1 VLELAIKRIL
11 VMPLLLILASFVIF
25 SMVYLAPGSPEA
37 TLLGGRQASE
47 RAYDQVR
54 EQYNLDD
61 PFLVQYTSWL
71 GRFVSGDLGDSITL
85 QDTAA
90 NAIKPRILP
99 TLELTL
105 LASMFIVVTGI
116 ALGIIAALRAGKAT
130 DFGVSLGVL
139 VAAAVSPAIMGL
151 ILISVFAVDLG
162 WFPALGL
169 GDGGAFDRLQ
179 HLILPAVALAA
190 SAVALVAR
198 TTRVSMIRTLGQEFI
213 ETARSRGLSSRTV
226 IVKHAFR
233 HALIPVVTIS
243 GLIAG
248 YLLSGA
254 VIVEYA
260 FGLNGLGSLLVDSVQ
275 GKDFA
280 VVQAIA
286 LILVFAFLVINLIVD
301 LLYALIDP
309 RVRLNTGRT
318 G

>member
-1 VLELAIKRIL
+1 MVELAIKRIL
-11 VMPLLLILASFVIF
+11 LMPVLLVLASFVIF

-37 TLLGGRQASE
+37 VLLGGKQASPQ
-47 RAYDQVR
+47 AYEQVR
-54 EQYNLDD
+54 EQYHLDD
-61 PFLVQYTSWL
+61 PFFEQYASWL
-71 GRFVSGDLGDSITL
+71 GRFVSGDLGDSITN

-90 NAIKPRILP
+90 NVIKPRIVP

-105 LASMFIVVTGI
+105 LASVLIILTGVG
-116 ALGIIAALRAGKAT
+116 LGVIGALRAGGPF
-130 DFGVSLGVL
+130 DLGISFGVL

-151 ILISVFAVDLG
+151 LLISVFAVDLG

-169 GDGGAFDRLQ
+169 GEGGLDRVH
-179 HLILPAVALAA
+179 HLILPAIALAA

-198 TTRVSMIRTLGQEFI
+198 TTRISMIRTLGQEFI
-213 ETARSRGLSSRTV
+213 ETARSRGLTNRTV
-226 IVKHAFR
+226 VVKHAFR

-260 FGLNGLGSLLVDSVQ
+260 FGLNGLGGLLVDSVQ
-275 GKDFA
+275 SKDFA

-309 RVRLNTGRT
+309 RVRLQSEREA
-318 G
+318 

>member
-1 VLELAIKRIL
+1 VLELAVKRIL
-11 VMPLLLILASFVIF
+11 LMPVLLLVASFVIF

-37 TLLGGRQASE
+37 TLLGGRQASDQ
-47 RAYDQVR
+47 AYEEVR
-54 EQYNLDD
+54 EEYNLDES
-61 PFLVQYTSWL
+61 FFVQYTSWL
-71 GRFVSGDLGDSITL
+71 GRFVSGDFGDSIAL
-85 QDTAA
+85 QDTAS
-90 NAIKPRILP
+90 NAIKPRIVP

-105 LASMFIVVTGI
+105 LASVFIVLVGI
-116 ALGIIAALRAGKAT
+116 ALGVLAALRAGKPS
-130 DFGVSLGVL
+130 DMGISLGVL
-139 VAAAVSPAIMGL
+139 ILAAVSPAIMGL

-169 GDGGAFDRLQ
+169 GEGGLDRLH
-179 HLILPAVALAA
+179 HLILPAIALAA

-198 TTRVSMIRTLGQEFI
+198 TTRVSMIRTLGQEFV

-226 IVKHAFR
+226 VVKHAFR

-309 RVRLNTGRT
+309 RVRLSQERT
-318 G
+318 T

>member
-1 VLELAIKRIL
+1 
-11 VMPLLLILASFVIF
+11 M
-25 SMVYLAPGSPEA
+25 
-37 TLLGGRQASE
+37 
-47 RAYDQVR
+47 
-54 EQYNLDD
+54 
-61 PFLVQYTSWL
+61 
-71 GRFVSGDLGDSITL
+71 
-85 QDTAA
+85 
-90 NAIKPRILP
+90 
-99 TLELTL
+99 
-105 LASMFIVVTGI
+105 
-116 ALGIIAALRAGKAT
+116 IAALRAGKAT
-130 DFGVSLGVL
+130 DLGVSLGVL
-139 VAAAVSPAIMGL
+139 VLAAVSPAIMGL

-169 GDGGAFDRLQ
+169 GDGGFDRLQ

-190 SAVALVAR
+190 AAVALVAR
-198 TTRVSMIRTLGQEFI
+198 TTRVSMIRTLWPGVHRDRPQP
-213 ETARSRGLSSRTV
+213 RPLGPTV
-226 IVKHAFR
+226 VVKHAFR

-301 LLYALIDP
+301 LLYALHRPAGPSEHGAARVEHLGRRQPPGPHPAVPLARRPARAIAAAVVLGAVRAGRDP
-309 RVRLNTGRT
+309 GAADRPATTPTRPTSSTASRGPTATTPRHRRFGPRHLLPAHLRRPDQPRRAAAIVAPLDR
-318 G
+318 

>member
-47 RAYDQVR
+47 QAYDQIR
-54 EQYNLDD
+54 EEYNLDD
-61 PFLVQYTSWL
+61 PFFVQYTSWL

-105 LASMFIVVTGI
+105 LASVFIVITGI
-116 ALGIIAALRAGKAT
+116 ALGMIAALRAGKAT
-130 DFGVSLGVL
+130 DLGVSLGVL
-139 VAAAVSPAIMGL
+139 VLAAVSPAIMGL

-169 GDGGAFDRLQ
+169 GDGGFDRLQ

-226 IVKHAFR
+226 VVKHAFR

-301 LLYALIDP
+301 LLYAWIDP
-309 RVRLNTGRT
+309 RVRLSTERT

>member
-1 VLELAIKRIL
+1 MLELAIKRIL
-11 VMPLLLILASFVIF
+11 LMPVLLILASFVIF

-37 TLLGGRQASE
+37 TLLGGRQATDQ
-47 RAYDQVR
+47 AYEEVR
-54 EQYNLDD
+54 EEYNLDE
-61 PFLVQYTSWL
+61 PFFVQYTSWL
-71 GRFVSGDLGDSITL
+71 GRFVSGDFGDSITL

-90 NAIKPRILP
+90 NAIKPRIVP

-105 LASMFIVVTGI
+105 LASVFIIITGI
-116 ALGIIAALRAGKAT
+116 ALGMIAALRAGKAT
-130 DFGVSLGVL
+130 DLGVSLGVL
-139 VAAAVSPAIMGL
+139 ILAAVSPAIMGL

-169 GDGGAFDRLQ
+169 GEGGFDRLQ

-190 SAVALVAR
+190 FAVALVAR
-198 TTRVSMIRTLGQEFI
+198 TTRVSMIRTLNQEFI
-213 ETARSRGLSSRTV
+213 ETARSRGLSGRTV
-226 IVKHAFR
+226 VVKHAFR

-309 RVRLNTGRT
+309 RVRLSTERT

>member
-1 VLELAIKRIL
+1 MLELAIKRIL

-47 RAYDQVR
+47 QAYDQIR
-54 EQYNLDD
+54 EEYNLDD

-90 NAIKPRILP
+90 NAIKPRIIP

-105 LASMFIVVTGI
+105 LASVLIVITGI
-116 ALGIIAALRAGKAT
+116 ALGILAALRAGKAT
-130 DFGVSLGVL
+130 DFGVSFGVL
-139 VAAAVSPAIMGL
+139 VLAAVSPAIMGL

-309 RVRLNTGRT
+309 RVRLSTERT

>member
-1 VLELAIKRIL
+1 MLELAIKRIL
-11 VMPLLLILASFVIF
+11 LMPVLLVVASFVIF

-37 TLLGGRQASE
+37 VLLGGKQATPQARE
-47 RAYDQVR
+47 QVR
-54 EQYNLDD
+54 EEYNLDE

-71 GRFVSGDLGDSITL
+71 GRFVTGDLGDSITL

-90 NAIKPRILP
+90 NVIKPRILP
-99 TLELTL
+99 TFELTA
-105 LASMFIVVTGI
+105 LATLMIVLTGVG
-116 ALGIIAALRAGKAT
+116 LGMIAALRAGGKT
-130 DFGVSLGVL
+130 DMGISLGVL

-151 ILISVFAVDLG
+151 LLISVFAVDLG

-169 GDGGAFDRLQ
+169 GDGGPVDRLH
-179 HLILPAVALAA
+179 HLFLPAVALAA

-198 TTRVSMIRTLGQEFI
+198 TTRVSMVRTLGQEFI
-213 ETARSRGLSSRTV
+213 ETARSRGLSRRSVV
-226 IVKHAFR
+226 IKHAFR

-260 FGLNGLGSLLVDSVQ
+260 FGLNGLGGLLVDSVQ
-275 GKDFA
+275 SGDFA

-286 LILVFAFLVINLIVD
+286 LLLVFAFLVINLVVD
-301 LLYALIDP
+301 LLYAWIDP
-309 RVRLNTGRT
+309 RVRLEREATP
-318 G
+318 

>member
-11 VMPLLLILASFVIF
+11 LIPVLLLLASFVIF

-37 TLLGGRQASE
+37 TLLGGRQASPK
-47 RAYDQVR
+47 AYEHVR
-54 EQYNLDD
+54 EEYNLDES
-61 PFLVQYTSWL
+61 FIVQYTSWL
-71 GRFVSGDLGDSITL
+71 GRFVTGDLGDSIAL

-90 NAIKPRILP
+90 NVIKPRILP
-99 TLELTL
+99 TLELTA
-105 LASMFIVVTGI
+105 LASLLIVITGV
-116 ALGIIAALRAGKAT
+116 ALGMIAALRAGGPV
-130 DFGVSLGVL
+130 DMGISLGVL
-139 VAAAVSPAIMGL
+139 VAAAVSPAILGL
-151 ILISVFAVDLG
+151 LLISVFAVDLG

-169 GDGGAFDRLQ
+169 GDGGALDRLH
-179 HLILPAVALAA
+179 HLFLPAVALAA
-190 SAVALVAR
+190 SAVALVGR

-213 ETARSRGLSSRTV
+213 ETARSRGLSRRSVV
-226 IVKHAFR
+226 IKHAFR

-275 GKDFA
+275 AKDFA

-286 LILVFAFLVINLIVD
+286 LILVFAFLVINLVVD
-301 LLYALIDP
+301 LLYAWIDP
-309 RVRLNTGRT
+309 RVRLEGERAR
-318 G
+318 

>member
-1 VLELAIKRIL
+1 MLELAIKRIL
-11 VMPLLLILASFVIF
+11 LMPLLLILASFVIF

-37 TLLGGRQASE
+37 TLLGGRQATD
-47 RAYDQVR
+47 RAYEQVR
-54 EQYNLDD
+54 EEYNLDE
-61 PFLVQYTSWL
+61 PFFVQYTSWL
-71 GRFVSGDLGDSITL
+71 GRFVSGDFGDSITL

-90 NAIKPRILP
+90 NVIKPRIVP

-105 LASMFIVVTGI
+105 LASVFIVVTGI
-116 ALGIIAALRAGKAT
+116 ALGMIAALRAGRAT
-130 DFGVSLGVL
+130 DLGVSLGVL
-139 VAAAVSPAIMGL
+139 ILAAVSPAIMGL

-169 GDGGAFDRLQ
+169 GEGGFDRFQ

-198 TTRVSMIRTLGQEFI
+198 TTRVSMIRTLNQEFI
-213 ETARSRGLSSRTV
+213 ETARSRGLSGRTV
-226 IVKHAFR
+226 VVKHAFR

-309 RVRLNTGRT
+309 RVRLSTERG
-318 G
+318 

>member
-1 VLELAIKRIL
+1 MLELAIKRIL
-11 VMPLLLILASFVIF
+11 LMPVLLILASFVIF

-37 TLLGGRQASE
+37 TLLGGRQATDQ
-47 RAYDQVR
+47 AYEEVR
-54 EQYNLDD
+54 EEYNLDE
-61 PFLVQYTSWL
+61 PFFVQYTSWL
-71 GRFVSGDLGDSITL
+71 GRFVSGDFGDSITL

-90 NAIKPRILP
+90 NAIKPRIVP

-105 LASMFIVVTGI
+105 LASVLIIITGI
-116 ALGIIAALRAGKAT
+116 ALGMIAALRAGKAT
-130 DFGVSLGVL
+130 DLGVSLGVL
-139 VAAAVSPAIMGL
+139 ILAAVSPAIMGL

-169 GDGGAFDRLQ
+169 GEGGFDRLQ

-190 SAVALVAR
+190 FAVALVAR
-198 TTRVSMIRTLGQEFI
+198 TTRVSMIRTLNQEFI
-213 ETARSRGLSSRTV
+213 ETARSRGLSGRTV
-226 IVKHAFR
+226 VVKHAFR

-309 RVRLNTGRT
+309 RVRLSTERT